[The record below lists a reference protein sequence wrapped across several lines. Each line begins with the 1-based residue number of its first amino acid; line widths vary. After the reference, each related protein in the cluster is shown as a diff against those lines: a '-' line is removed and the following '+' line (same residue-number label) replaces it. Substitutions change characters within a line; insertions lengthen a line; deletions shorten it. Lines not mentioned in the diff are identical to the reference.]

1 MVTRP
6 LHGTWR
12 VTTVDQETADRL
24 AASHSPDPLAEELG
38 VDIVGDPNREDD
50 DGYIWTRLRRARDV
64 RHVMPGSAVVMG
76 SDLGTYV
83 AKVLAWDFEVS
94 DDDPIVTLE
103 LVPLSP
109 DELAMALARRTTPAA

>member
-1 MVTRP
+1 
-6 LHGTWR
+6 

-109 DELAMALARRTTPAA
+109 EALSIALARRTTPAA

>member
-1 MVTRP
+1 VLSSGKAP
-6 LHGTWR
+6 
-12 VTTVDQETADRL
+12 VDRL

-50 DGYIWTRLRRARDV
+50 DGYIWSRLHRARDV
-64 RHVMPGSAVVMG
+64 RHVRPGSAVVMG
-76 SDLGTYV
+76 SDLGTYI
-83 AKVLAWDFEVS
+83 AKVIAWDFEVS

-109 DELAMALARRTTPAA
+109 EELAAALARHSSPAA